1 MSYKQNWC
9 HGVSHV
15 FCNYSWEQTLHN
27 AIQSYLALHILLTVC
42 SHFLRLLRVLPHYQC
57 SSPPLL
63 SPFSRRCAIFLTFD
77 ITSLWVPSLCYAYND
92 YCSLNM
98 QHIVFNHLQCTKKS
112 LPPPTQF
119 IHARVQWLCFISK
132 GLRINAVQV
141 VFDHWEF
148 YVSWTTQYLT
158 FCLFFRA
165 CYTSYKYTIFVVIY
179 LQKSDL
185 PLHFTMLFGCNS
197 STYNKLFSILYYNLD
212 IPFNFIA
219 LSLLNYINHY
229 IPIDCSCT
237 QRLALTIIQWKFLQ

>member
-112 LPPPTQF
+112 LPPPHP
-119 IHARVQWLCFISK
+119 IHSCPCTMIVLYIKRIAHKCSTSGLWPLRILCF
-132 GLRINAVQV
+132 LN
-141 VFDHWEF
+141 
-148 YVSWTTQYLT
+148 
-158 FCLFFRA
+158 
-165 CYTSYKYTIFVVIY
+165 YTIF
-179 LQKSDL
+179 
-185 PLHFTMLFGCNS
+185 N
-197 STYNKLFSILYYNLD
+197 ILLV
-212 IPFNFIA
+212 F
-219 LSLLNYINHY
+219 
-229 IPIDCSCT
+229 
-237 QRLALTIIQWKFLQ
+237 